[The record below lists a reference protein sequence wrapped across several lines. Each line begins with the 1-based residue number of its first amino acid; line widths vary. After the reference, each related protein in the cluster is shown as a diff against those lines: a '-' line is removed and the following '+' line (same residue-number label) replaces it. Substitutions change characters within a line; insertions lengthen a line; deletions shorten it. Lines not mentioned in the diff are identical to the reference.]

1 MKRKGLFMK
10 IRAVCRGEA
19 KRLPGKTT
27 KTGIFKH
34 AVQGP
39 VMVDAEG
46 IVSDAVCN
54 RKHHG
59 GPDQAIYVM
68 GSADLD
74 FWSRSL
80 GFAVEPGFFGENL
93 VLDGV
98 DSAKL
103 HVGDRFSAND
113 VELEVT
119 AARIPCAT
127 LSVRIGDPDFALR
140 FRRAGQPGFYCRV
153 LKGGMLAAGEDI
165 VFKPYRG
172 LKLPIS
178 TILQRFR
185 PMQLNA
191 AERRAFLETPLAS
204 RFRAMLE
211 A

>member
-1 MKRKGLFMK
+1 MKLEGQSMK

-19 KRLPGKTT
+19 KSLPGKTT

-34 AVQGP
+34 AVNGP

-68 GSADLD
+68 GSVDLD
-74 FWSRSL
+74 FWSSTL
-80 GFAVEPGFFGENL
+80 GFTVEPGFFGENL

-103 HVGDRFSAND
+103 HVGDRFTAND
-113 VELEVT
+113 IVLEVT

-127 LSVRIGDPDFALR
+127 LSARIGDPNFAPR

-153 LKGGMLAAGEDI
+153 LKGGMLAAGEE
-165 VFKPYRG
+165 VMLEPYQG
-172 LKLPIS
+172 TKLPIP

-185 PMQLNA
+185 PMQLNEVERA
-191 AERRAFLETPLAS
+191 AYLETPLAS

-211 A
+211 S

>member
-1 MKRKGLFMK
+1 MKREGQFMK
-10 IRAVCRGEA
+10 IQAVCRGEA
-19 KRLPGKTT
+19 KKLPGKTT

-34 AVQGP
+34 PVQGP
-39 VMVDAEG
+39 VLVDAEG

-68 GSADLD
+68 GSVDLH

-80 GFAVEPGFFGENL
+80 GFVVEPGFFGENL
-93 VLDGV
+93 VLEAV

-103 HVGDRFSAND
+103 HVGDRFSARE
-113 VELEVT
+113 VVLEVT

-127 LSVRIGDPDFALR
+127 LSARIGDPDFAPR
-140 FRRAGQPGFYCRV
+140 FRQAGRPGFYCRV
-153 LKGGMLAAGEDI
+153 LKGGILAAGEDI
-165 VFKPYRG
+165 VFEPYQG
-172 LKLPIS
+172 TKLPIP

-191 AERRAFLETPLAS
+191 AERMAYLETPLAS

>member
-1 MKRKGLFMK
+1 MKRKGQSMK

-19 KRLPGKTT
+19 KSLPGKTM

-34 AVQGP
+34 PVHGP

-68 GSADLD
+68 GSVDLD

-80 GFAVEPGFFGENL
+80 GFVVEAGFFGENL

-103 HVGDRFSAND
+103 HVGDRFLAHE
-113 VELEVT
+113 VVLEVT

-127 LSVRIGDPDFALR
+127 LSARIGDPDFAPR
-140 FRRAGQPGFYCRV
+140 FRQAGQPGFYCRV

-165 VFKPYRG
+165 AFEPYQG
-172 LKLPIS
+172 TKLPIP

-185 PMQLNA
+185 PMQLTM
-191 AERRAFLETPLAS
+191 AERTAYLETPLAS

>member
-1 MKRKGLFMK
+1 MKRKGQSMK

-19 KRLPGKTT
+19 KSLPGKTA

-34 AVQGP
+34 AVQGL

-68 GSADLD
+68 GSVDLD
-74 FWSRSL
+74 FWSRTL
-80 GFAVEPGFFGENL
+80 GFVVEPGFFGENL
-93 VLDGV
+93 VLEGV

-103 HVGDRFSAND
+103 HVGDRFSASE
-113 VELEVT
+113 VVLEVT

-127 LSVRIGDPDFALR
+127 LSARIGDPDFAPR
-140 FRRAGQPGFYCRV
+140 FRQAGQPGFYCRV

-165 VFKPYRG
+165 AFAPYQG
-172 LKLPIS
+172 TKLAIP
-178 TILQRFR
+178 TVLQRFR
-185 PMQLNA
+185 PMQLDMTERA
-191 AERRAFLETPLAS
+191 AYLETPLAS

>member
-1 MKRKGLFMK
+1 MKRKGPSMK

-19 KRLPGKTT
+19 KTLPGKSA

-34 AVQGP
+34 AIHGA
-39 VMVDAEG
+39 VMVDAQG

-68 GSADLD
+68 GSVDLD
-74 FWSRSL
+74 FWSDSL
-80 GFAVEPGFFGENL
+80 GFVVDPGFFGENL

-103 HVGDRFSAND
+103 HVGDRFTANE
-113 VELEVT
+113 VVLEVT
-119 AARIPCAT
+119 AARIPCNT
-127 LSVRIGDPDFALR
+127 LSARVGNRDFAPR
-140 FRRAGQPGFYCRV
+140 FREAGHPGFYCRV

-165 VFKPYRG
+165 AFEAYQGR
-172 LKLPIS
+172 KLPIP
-178 TILQRFR
+178 TVLQRFR
-185 PMQLNA
+185 PLRLSE
-191 AERRAFLETPLAS
+191 AERAAYLETPLAS

-211 A
+211 V

>member
-1 MKRKGLFMK
+1 MKREGQFMK
-10 IRAVCRGEA
+10 IQAVCLGEA
-19 KRLPGKTT
+19 KKLPGKTV

-34 AVQGP
+34 AVRGP

-59 GPDQAIYVM
+59 GPDQAIYAM

-74 FWSRSL
+74 FWSRTL

-93 VLDGV
+93 VLEGV

-103 HVGDRFSAND
+103 HVGDRFSASE
-113 VELEVT
+113 VILEVT

-127 LSVRIGDPDFALR
+127 LSARIGDPDFARR
-140 FRRAGQPGFYCRV
+140 FRQAGQPGFYCRV
-153 LKGGMLAAGEDI
+153 LKGGMLTAGEEI
-165 VFKPYRG
+165 AFKPYRG
-172 LKLPIS
+172 TKLPIPV
-178 TILQRFR
+178 ILQRFR

-191 AERRAFLETPLAS
+191 AERLAYLETPLAS

>member
-1 MKRKGLFMK
+1 MK
-10 IRAVCRGEA
+10 IQAVCLGEA
-19 KRLPGKTT
+19 KKLPGKTV

-34 AVQGP
+34 AVRGP

-59 GPDQAIYVM
+59 GPDQAIYAM

-74 FWSRSL
+74 FWSRTL

-93 VLDGV
+93 VLAGV

-103 HVGDRFSAND
+103 HVGDRFSASE
-113 VELEVT
+113 VVLEVT

-127 LSVRIGDPDFALR
+127 LSARIGDPDFALR
-140 FRRAGQPGFYCRV
+140 FRQAGQPGFYCRV
-153 LKGGMLAAGEDI
+153 LKGGMLTAGEEI
-165 VFKPYRG
+165 AFKPYRG
-172 LKLPIS
+172 TKLPIPV
-178 TILQRFR
+178 ILQRFR

-191 AERRAFLETPLAS
+191 ADRLAYLETPLAS

>member
-1 MKRKGLFMK
+1 MKRKGLSMK

-19 KRLPGKTT
+19 KRLPGKTS

-80 GFAVEPGFFGENL
+80 GFAVEPGFL
-93 VLDGV
+93 VRTSFLMV
-98 DSAKL
+98 S
-103 HVGDRFSAND
+103 
-113 VELEVT
+113 T
-119 AARIPCAT
+119 AQNSTLATGSRQMT
-127 LSVRIGDPDFALR
+127 LSW
-140 FRRAGQPGFYCRV
+140 
-153 LKGGMLAAGEDI
+153 K
-165 VFKPYRG
+165 
-172 LKLPIS
+172 
-178 TILQRFR
+178 
-185 PMQLNA
+185 
-191 AERRAFLETPLAS
+191 
-204 RFRAMLE
+204 
-211 A
+211 

>member
-1 MKRKGLFMK
+1 MKREGQFMK
-10 IRAVCRGEA
+10 IQAVCLSEA
-19 KRLPGKTT
+19 KKLPGKTVR
-27 KTGIFKH
+27 TGIFKH
-34 AVQGP
+34 AVRGP

-74 FWSRSL
+74 FWSRTL

-93 VLDGV
+93 VLEGV

-103 HVGDRFSAND
+103 HVGDRFSASE
-113 VELEVT
+113 VVLEVT

-127 LSVRIGDPDFALR
+127 LSARIGDPDFALR
-140 FRRAGQPGFYCRV
+140 FRQAGQPGFYCRV
-153 LKGGMLAAGEDI
+153 LKGGMLTAGEEI
-165 VFKPYRG
+165 AFKPYRG
-172 LKLPIS
+172 TKLPIPV
-178 TILQRFR
+178 ILQRFR

-191 AERRAFLETPLAS
+191 ADRLAYLETPLAS

>member
-1 MKRKGLFMK
+1 MKRKGQSMK
-10 IRAVCRGEA
+10 IREVCRGEA
-19 KRLPGKTT
+19 KNLPGKTV

-34 AVQGP
+34 AVNGP

-59 GPDQAIYVM
+59 GPDQAIYIM
-68 GSADLD
+68 GSVDLD

-80 GFAVEPGFFGENL
+80 GFVVEPGFFGENL
-93 VLDGV
+93 VLESV

-103 HVGDRFSAND
+103 HVGDRFSTSD
-113 VELEVT
+113 VVLEVT

-127 LSVRIGDPDFALR
+127 LSARIGDPDFAPR
-140 FRRAGQPGFYCRV
+140 FRQAGQPGFYCRV
-153 LKGGMLAAGEDI
+153 LKGGMLTAGENI
-165 VFKPYRG
+165 SFEPYQG
-172 LKLPIS
+172 TKLPIP

-185 PMQLNA
+185 PMQLDM
-191 AERRAFLETPLAS
+191 AERATYLETPLAS

>member
-1 MKRKGLFMK
+1 MKRKGQSMK

-19 KRLPGKTT
+19 KSLPGKTA

-68 GSADLD
+68 GSVDLD
-74 FWSRSL
+74 FWSRTL
-80 GFAVEPGFFGENL
+80 GFVVEPGFFGENL
-93 VLDGV
+93 VLEGV

-103 HVGDRFSAND
+103 HVGDRFSARE
-113 VELEVT
+113 VVLEVT

-127 LSVRIGDPDFALR
+127 LSARIGDPDFAPR
-140 FRRAGQPGFYCRV
+140 FRQAGQPGFYCRV

-165 VFKPYRG
+165 AFAPYQG
-172 LKLPIS
+172 TKLAIP
-178 TILQRFR
+178 TVLQRFR
-185 PMQLNA
+185 PMQLDMTERA
-191 AERRAFLETPLAS
+191 AYLETPLAT

>member
-1 MKRKGLFMK
+1 MK

-19 KRLPGKTT
+19 KNLPGKTT

-34 AVQGP
+34 PVNGP

-68 GSADLD
+68 GSVDLD
-74 FWSRSL
+74 FWSRTF
-80 GFAVEPGFFGENL
+80 GFVVEPGFFGENL

-103 HVGDRFSAND
+103 HVGDRFSASG
-113 VELEVT
+113 VLLEVT

-127 LSVRIGDPDFALR
+127 LSARIGDPDFAPR
-140 FRRAGQPGFYCRV
+140 FRQAGHPGFYCRV
-153 LKGGMLAAGEDI
+153 LKGGMLAAGEE
-165 VFKPYRG
+165 VAFEAYQG
-172 LKLPIS
+172 TKLPIP

-185 PMQLNA
+185 PMQLGA
-191 AERRAFLETPLAS
+191 AERTAYLETPLAS